1 MIKLIIICHPHL
13 SPKHAHLF
21 YFMMGMIFIGCAHHN
36 LRHTLQNF
44 SSGSSFSNPHPE
56 QKQHSQGL
64 DVSLSFASHHPLLQP
79 MYPSLSVK
87 NQRSRSHFLSLMTSH
102 LLQDSSQCSILSETG
117 RLSQWCSWSIFKQRL
132 HNPQVKKQSASS
144 ACNSNTTRFL

>member
-1 MIKLIIICHPHL
+1 MLI
-13 SPKHAHLF
+13 F
-21 YFMMGMIFIGCAHHN
+21 FIFIGWAHHN
-36 LRHTLQNF
+36 LCHTLQNV
-44 SSGSSFSNPHPE
+44 SPGSSFSNPHPE
-56 QKQHSQGL
+56 QKQYSQGL

-102 LLQDSSQCSILSETG
+102 LLQDSSQCSILKETG